1 MYPEKPLVT
10 KVIMSVLTSIL
21 TSACVLGNGFL
32 LAIIARF
39 KLLQTVPNILI
50 ANLALV
56 DLLNAVINFPMY
68 LMFSVLEADWF
79 RGKTLGI
86 ITSISDRVF
95 GMLNLLSMLALL
107 TNMYLAISFGLKN
120 LTWKTKKNALI
131 CVSLIWVISIVST
144 ALFSIPLF
152 DIDLG
157 DAHVIEYRHEIFK
170 QGKVFVMGGRAFFV
184 VCTTIVSFLTTRAIG
199 KKIKKVLPD
208 IYRFCS
214 VL

>member
-21 TSACVLGNGFL
+21 TSACALGNGFL
-32 LAIIARF
+32 LAVIARF
-39 KLLQTVPNILI
+39 KSLRTVPNILI

-56 DLLNAVINFPMY
+56 DLLSAVINYPMY

-79 RGKTLGI
+79 RGKALGI
-86 ITSISDRVF
+86 ITSTSDRLF
-95 GMLNLLSMLALL
+95 AMLNLLSMLALL

-120 LTWKTKKNALI
+120 LAWKTKKNALI

-170 QGKVFVMGGRAFFV
+170 QGKFFVAGIRAFFV
-184 VCTTIVSFLTTRAIG
+184 ICAIILSFLTTHAIG
-199 KKIKKVLPD
+199 KKKKKVL
-208 IYRFCS
+208 R
-214 VL
+214 